1 MLINSASAGVVI
13 PKELEANGQLVLNI
27 SFKARFQDKSQETFV
42 PCDAVVLS
50 IYAKG
55 NGEGI
60 MFDNKKTNKKI
71 KNLALKF

>member
-1 MLINSASAGVVI
+1 M
-13 PKELEANGQLVLNI
+13 VLNI
-27 SFKARFQDKSQETFV
+27 SSSATADCNISNDTISFKTRFQGKSQETFV